1 MVKYKLKAF
10 VFRNLLYICCMSPT
24 VFYKN
29 GMRFFFFS
37 LEENRMHIH
46 IRQAEKKAK
55 I

>member
-37 LEENRMHIH
+37 LEENQNAYTYQTGR
-46 IRQAEKKAK
+46 KKG
-55 I
+55 